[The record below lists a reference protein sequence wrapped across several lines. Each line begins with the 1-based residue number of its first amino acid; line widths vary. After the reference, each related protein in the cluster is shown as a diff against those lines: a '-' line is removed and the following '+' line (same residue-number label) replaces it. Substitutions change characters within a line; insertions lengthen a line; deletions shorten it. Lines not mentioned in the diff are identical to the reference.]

1 MNGPMVPAVV
11 LVEIRR
17 QLADLQS
24 TISALTSQLAT
35 KDKEIERLNQLL
47 LNARRARFGQ
57 SSEKSVYVIADGAHQ
72 LSVFDDPDTEQNSGD
87 MPVCQ
92 ACETPD
98 KGAVQVAGHARKKK
112 RTKEELFASLP
123 RETRIIDLP
132 EERKVDAQGREL
144 CCIGQEYLRTEV
156 TARREEATAVEIY
169 RKVYANKQVEQ
180 ETGFAEIVKPDAPA
194 ALIPHSYASP
204 SLVTS
209 VLVKK
214 YVDALPLYRQEQ
226 IWRRIGVP
234 LKRGTMAAWAIFVAE
249 HYLRPVW
256 QRFREELIRQHV
268 IHADETVLQVLK
280 EEGRS
285 PTSESRMWV
294 YASSA
299 RSETQIRCF
308 DYHDNRAGQCAKGFL
323 DGFHGVLISDGY
335 SGYNKVKGRVR
346 AGCWAH
352 VRRKWRE
359 AMPKD
364 AAPQNSRA
372 VQGYEYCNRL
382 FALERTFEG
391 MSDDDRRHAR
401 QEKSRLI
408 LEEFWAWLD
417 TVNNPS
423 GKLKEAVTYA
433 RNQKKHLET
442 FLDHGEIEISN
453 NQVENAIRPFVVGR
467 KGWLFCDTPNGAHAS
482 AILYSVM
489 ETTKVNH
496 LRIDDYAE
504 YLLTSLAG
512 KTEAEITPMLGDL
525 LPWSAA
531 MRARFGST
539 DT

>member
-1 MNGPMVPAVV
+1 MDEPMVPAIV
-11 LVEIRR
+11 LVEIQR

-24 TISALTSQLAT
+24 TITTLTSRLIK
-35 KDKEIERLNQLL
+35 KDEEIERLNQLL

-57 SSEKSVYVIADGAHQ
+57 SSEKSVYVLSDGARQ
-72 LSVFDDPDTEQNSGD
+72 LSLLDDPDSGQNSGD
-87 MPVCQ
+87 APACQ
-92 ACETPD
+92 ACESPD
-98 KGAVQVAGHARKKK
+98 KQTVQVTGHSRRKK

-123 RETRIIDLP
+123 KETRIIDLP
-132 EERKVDAQGREL
+132 EEWKVDAQGRAL
-144 CCIGQEYLRTEV
+144 SCIGQEYLRTEV
-156 TARREEATAVEIY
+156 TTRREEAKAVEIY
-169 RKVYANKQVEQ
+169 RKIYANKHVER
-180 ETGFAEIVKPDAPA
+180 ETGFAEIVKPDVPA

-214 YVDALPLYRQEQ
+214 YADALPLYRQEQ
-226 IWRRIGVP
+226 IWKRIGIP

-256 QRFREELIRQHV
+256 QRFRKELIGQRV

-280 EEGRS
+280 EEGKS
-285 PTSESRMWV
+285 PTSDSRMWV
-294 YASSA
+294 YASSS
-299 RSETQIRCF
+299 RGETQIRCF
-308 DYHDNRAGQCAKGFL
+308 EYHDNRAGQCARGFL
-323 DGFHGVLISDGY
+323 DGFHGILISDGY
-335 SGYNKVKGRVR
+335 SGYNKVTSMVR

-364 AAPQNSRA
+364 AAPRNSKA

-382 FALERTFEG
+382 FELERTFEG
-391 MSDDDRRHAR
+391 MSDDERRQAR
-401 QEKSRLI
+401 QVKSKPI
-408 LEEFWAWLD
+408 LEAYWAWLD

-423 GKLKEAVTYA
+423 SKLKDAFTYS
-433 RNQKKHLET
+433 RNQKKYLET

-489 ETTKVNH
+489 ETAKANH
-496 LRIDDYAE
+496 LRIDE
-504 YLLTSLAG
+504 YTEHLLTLLAG
-512 KTEAEITPMLGDL
+512 KSQADIIPMLDDL
-525 LPWSAA
+525 LPWSTA
-531 MRARFGST
+531 MQIRFGT
-539 DT
+539 IDT